1 MKQLTEYN
9 RVSGYL
15 NKIFTLLNETYFE
28 NALSKPVITIQSTPR
43 AYGHVTVGK
52 VWDSDGER
60 RHELNIGAG
69 TLTRPIENI
78 VATMLHEMVHL
89 YNLQRGVQDCSR
101 GGTYHNTK
109 FRDEATK
116 RDLII
121 EHHKTYG
128 WTLTT
133 PSDNLIMWCLD
144 RDLIEIQ
151 VNRNEGYNLPPSTG
165 GKSGTPTIT
174 PTTGTAKK
182 PSSTRKYVCP
192 CCGSSVRATR
202 EISLICGECY
212 DGKNPDTL
220 HHLVQA

>member
-15 NKIFTLLNETYFE
+15 NKILALLNETYFE

-116 RDLII
+116 RDLLI

-133 PSDNLIMWCLD
+133 PTDNLIMWCLD

-165 GKSGTPTIT
+165 GKNGTPTIT
-174 PTTGTAKK
+174 PTTGKAKK
-182 PSSTRKYVCP
+182 I
-192 CCGSSVRATR
+192 GRA
-202 EISLICGECY
+202 
-212 DGKNPDTL
+212 
-220 HHLVQA
+220 HV

>member
-15 NKIFTLLNETYFE
+15 NKIFALLNETYFE

-52 VWDSDGER
+52 VWESDGEN

-69 TLTRPIENI
+69 TLTRPIEEI
-78 VATMLHEMVHL
+78 TATMLHEMVHL
-89 YNLQRGVQDCSR
+89 YNLARGVQDTSR
-101 GGTYHNTK
+101 GCTYHNTK
-109 FRDEATK
+109 FRDEAVK

-121 EHHKTYG
+121 DHHPSYG

-133 PSDNLIMWCLD
+133 PSERLLQWCIDNALT
-144 RDLIEIQ
+144 EIK
-151 VNRNEGYNLPPSTG
+151 VTRHDGITFAPPPG
-165 GKSGTPTIT
+165 GKSGTPTVT
-174 PTTGTAKK
+174 PTGGKTAK

-192 CCGSSVRATR
+192 NCRASVRATR
-202 EISLICGECY
+202 EISLICGQCY
-212 DGKNPDTL
+212 DGKNASTL
-220 HHLVQA
+220 YYLQLV

>member
-15 NKIFTLLNETYFE
+15 NKIFSMLNETYFE
-28 NALSKPVITIQSTPR
+28 NALSKPVITIQSTPK

-52 VWDSDGER
+52 VWESDGTY

-89 YNLQRGVQDCSR
+89 YNIQRGVQDTSR

-121 EHHKTYG
+121 EHHQTYG
-128 WTLTT
+128 WTITS
-133 PSDNLIMWCLD
+133 PSDNLIMWCLE

-151 VNRNEGYNLPPSTG
+151 VNRNEGYALPPSTG
-165 GKSGTPTIT
+165 GKTGTATAK

-192 CCGSSVRATR
+192 CCGASVRATR
-202 EISLICGECY
+202 EIRLICGECY

-220 HHLVQA
+220 HYLTQA

>member
-15 NKIFTLLNETYFE
+15 NKVFSMLNETYFE

-43 AYGHVTVGK
+43 AFGHVTVGK

-101 GGTYHNTK
+101 GGSYHNTK

-121 EHHKTYG
+121 EKHEKYG
-128 WTLTT
+128 WTITT

-151 VNRNEGYNLPPSTG
+151 VNRNDGYNLVPPSG

-174 PTTGTAKK
+174 PTTGTTKK

-192 CCGSSVRATR
+192 CCGASVRATR

-220 HHLVQA
+220 YYLTQA

>member
-15 NKIFTLLNETYFE
+15 NKIFSLLNETYFE

-52 VWDSDGER
+52 IWDSDGER

-89 YNLQRGVQDCSR
+89 YNLSRGVQDCSR
-101 GGTYHNTK
+101 GGSYHNTK
-109 FRDEATK
+109 FRDEAIK
-116 RDLII
+116 RDLNI
-121 EHHKTYG
+121 EHHPSYG
-128 WTLTT
+128 WTITT

-151 VNRNEGYNLPPSTG
+151 VNRNEGYALPPSTG
-165 GKSGTPTIT
+165 GKTGTATIK
-174 PTTGTAKK
+174 PTTGTGKK

-202 EISLICGECY
+202 EIKLICGECY
-212 DGKNPDTL
+212 DSKNPDTL
-220 HHLVQA
+220 YYLNQA

>member
-15 NKIFTLLNETYFE
+15 NKIFSMLNETYFE
-28 NALSKPVITIQSTPR
+28 NALSKPVITIQSTPK

-52 VWDSDGER
+52 VWDSDGEL

-89 YNLQRGVQDCSR
+89 YNLQRGVQDTSR

-121 EHHKTYG
+121 EHHPTYG
-128 WTLTT
+128 WTITS
-133 PSDNLIMWCLD
+133 PSDNLIMWCLE

-151 VNRNEGYNLPPSTG
+151 VNRNEGYALPPSTG
-165 GKSGTPTIT
+165 GKTGTATAK

-182 PSSTRKYVCP
+182 PSSTRKYICP
-192 CCGSSVRATR
+192 CCGASVRATR
-202 EISLICGECY
+202 EIRLICGECY
-212 DGKNPDTL
+212 DGSDPATL
-220 HHLVQA
+220 HYLTQA

>member
-15 NKIFTLLNETYFE
+15 NKIFALLNETYFE

-43 AYGHVTVGK
+43 AYGHITVGK

-69 TLTRPIENI
+69 TLTRPIEQI
-78 VATMLHEMVHL
+78 VATLLHEMVHL
-89 YNLQRGVQDCSR
+89 YNLKRGVKDCSR

-109 FRDEATK
+109 FRDEAEK
-116 RDLII
+116 RDLIVNL
-121 EHHKTYG
+121 HRTYG

-151 VNRNEGYNLPPSTG
+151 VNRDEGFAFVPPS
-165 GKSGTPTIT
+165 GTKAGAPTIK
-174 PTTGTAKK
+174 PTTGGKK

-192 CCGSSVRATR
+192 CCGASVRATR

-212 DGKNPDTL
+212 DGNDPDTL
-220 HHLVQA
+220 HHLIQA

>member
-15 NKIFTLLNETYFE
+15 NKIFALLNETYFE

-101 GGTYHNTK
+101 GGSYHNTK

-121 EHHKTYG
+121 EKHEKYG
-128 WTLTT
+128 WTLTP

-151 VNRNEGYNLPPSTG
+151 VNRSEGFALVPPSG
-165 GKSGTPTIT
+165 GKNGTPTIT
-174 PTTGTAKK
+174 PTTGKATK

-192 CCGSSVRATR
+192 CCGASVRATR

-220 HHLVQA
+220 HYLVQA